1 MRAAKLPWD
10 RNLLR
15 MSALNVQSGY
25 DSKSDGD
32 DDDDVD
38 DDGDGE
44 DGDDDEKD
52 HGTSRRGNLLTY
64 CAP

>member
-1 MRAAKLPWD
+1 
-10 RNLLR
+10 

-38 DDGDGE
+38 DDGDGD